1 MKPEF
6 KILSPTAILG
16 YGFPE
21 ASFKRGMAEKPDLIA
36 VDAGSTDPGPYYLGA
51 GKAFTDRT
59 GVKRDLR
66 YMIKAGV
73 EAGIPV
79 VVGTAGGSGAEP
91 HLEWCR
97 EIVLEIAREEKLS
110 FRMAV
115 IPTDVD
121 KAAVH
126 AALDAGQIVPLDL
139 VPPLTHEAIDASPY
153 IVAQA
158 GVEPFIRALAAG
170 AQVVLAGRAYDP
182 ACFAALPILKGYD
195 EGLALHCG
203 KILECAAIAAT
214 PGSGSDCALGIL
226 REDSFVLK
234 ALSDERK
241 FTAES
246 AAAHTL
252 YEKSDPYFLPGPGGF
267 LDLTAC
273 TFTEHADG
281 TVEVRGSR
289 HVHRPYMV
297 KLEGSAPV
305 GYRTLSIAGTRDPIM
320 IASID
325 SILEAVKARVSHI
338 LGDEAKARVFFHIY
352 GKNGV
357 MGDLEPLKQTTAHEL
372 GIVIEVLGATQ
383 DEANTVCSLTRS
395 TLLHY
400 GYPGRVATAGNLAF
414 PFSPSDVQ
422 AGTVYE
428 FSLYHLMPID
438 PTTTFPFRMERVVNG
453 TSTKE
458 ASA

>member
-1 MKPEF
+1 MKPAF

-21 ASFKRGMAEKPDLIA
+21 ASFLRGMAEKPDLIA

-66 YMIKAGV
+66 YMLTAGV
-73 EAGIPV
+73 AAGIPV
-79 VVGTAGGSGAEP
+79 VIGTAGGSGAAP
-91 HLEWCR
+91 HLDWCR
-97 EIVLEIAREEKLS
+97 EIILEIAREEKLS
-110 FRMAV
+110 FTFAV

-121 KAAVH
+121 KATIH
-126 AALDAGQIVPLDL
+126 TALDAGAIEPLDL
-139 VPPLTHEAIDASPY
+139 VPPLTHAAIDASPN

-158 GVEPFIRALAAG
+158 GVEPFMRALEAG

-182 ACFAALPILKGYD
+182 ACFAALPILRGYD

-214 PGSGSDCALGIL
+214 PGSGSDCAMGIL
-226 REDSFVLK
+226 YDDRFVLK

-252 YEKSDPYFLPGPGGF
+252 YEKSDPYFLPGPGGV

-273 TFTEHADG
+273 TFTELGDG

-289 HVHRPYMV
+289 HVHTPYKV
-297 KLEGSAPV
+297 KLEGAATV

-320 IASID
+320 ISTID
-325 SILEAVKARVSHI
+325 SILDTVKARVAAI
-338 LGDEAKARVFFHIY
+338 LGEEAKARVFFHLY

-357 MGDLEPLKQTTAHEL
+357 MGDLEPVKDSTSHEL
-372 GIVIEVLGATQ
+372 GIVIEVLADTQ
-383 DEANTVCSLTRS
+383 EAADTVCSLTRS

-414 PFSPSDVQ
+414 PFSPSDVR
-422 AGTVYE
+422 AGAVYE
-428 FSLYHLMPID
+428 FSLYHLMPVD
-438 PTTTFPFRMERVVNG
+438 PQTAFPFRLETVG
-453 TSTKE
+453 AKE
-458 ASA
+458 NAQ